1 MSVRWWAIAAILPF
15 LFPEQLPNGMSGQL
29 YGFQMRLCQILDA
42 QWVNFGIDKIL
53 TRFDRIFCI
62 EPLGTPVCGL
72 KDINCYTS
80 AQDELYTL
88 MQNQTMAKSID
99 ESVDITCNCMPAC
112 TSLEYNFEISR
123 AKYDVA
129 KTIRAF
135 REEYEHTEWVWQIT
149 NITVCLYIILYNSKP
164 SFSAIGSR
172 LSVYF
177 KEHQF
182 TAIKRTI
189 LFGVSTL
196 ISNCGGICGLF
207 MGISCLSFLELIY
220 FFCMRICGSCR
231 DRRKHKI
238 QQQNSVDLPEEKSEN

>member
-1 MSVRWWAIAAILPF
+1 VQIRIPNL
-15 LFPEQLPNGMSGQL
+15 LQLEVL
-29 YGFQMRLCQILDA
+29 
-42 QWVNFGIDKIL
+42 
-53 TRFDRIFCI
+53 
-62 EPLGTPVCGL
+62 
-72 KDINCYTS
+72 
-80 AQDELYTL
+80 
-88 MQNQTMAKSID
+88 
-99 ESVDITCNCMPAC
+99 
-112 TSLEYNFEISR
+112 
-123 AKYDVA
+123 
-129 KTIRAF
+129 
-135 REEYEHTEWVWQIT
+135 
-149 NITVCLYIILYNSKP
+149 ILYLTLR

-238 QQQNSVDLPEEKSEN
+238 HQQNSVDLPEDNSENQSAN